1 VDVRQI
7 LIIIVALFSSAVCSA
22 AEIGFSLKIDEISLT
37 PRLKDPGPR
46 PDPRTEARL
55 AQWNSPMGRL
65 MHNFHQQQ
73 AWIMRGT
80 MPGGERVTGAAVS
93 VTAQNGLPLRLI
105 ATSTRAAID
114 ISEREI
120 AVVRWPWDD
129 DRAPPVMALDEQLS
143 VLLGRRLTE
152 R

>member
-1 VDVRQI
+1 MRQI
-7 LIIIVALFSSAVCSA
+7 LIIIVLLLLPTVGSA
-22 AEIGFSLKIDEISLT
+22 AEVDFSLKLDEISLT
-37 PRLKDPGPR
+37 PRPLPPPAPR
-46 PDPRTEARL
+46 PDPKTEARL

-65 MHNFHQQQ
+65 MHNFNQQQ

-80 MPGGERVTGAAVS
+80 MPGGERVTGAV
-93 VTAQNGLPLRLI
+93 VRVKAQNGLPLRLI
-105 ATSTRAAID
+105 AISTRAAID

-129 DRAPPVMALDEQLS
+129 DKAPPVKTLDEQLS

-152 R
+152 Q

>member
-1 VDVRQI
+1 VRQI
-7 LIIIVALFSSAVCSA
+7 LIIIVLLLLPTVGSA
-22 AEIGFSLKIDEISLT
+22 AEVDFSLKLDEISLT
-37 PRLKDPGPR
+37 PRPLPPPAPR
-46 PDPRTEARL
+46 PDPKTEARL

-65 MHNFHQQQ
+65 MHNFNQQQ

-80 MPGGERVTGAAVS
+80 MPGGERVTGAV
-93 VTAQNGLPLRLI
+93 VRVKAQNGLPLRLI
-105 ATSTRAAID
+105 AISTRAAID

-129 DRAPPVMALDEQLS
+129 DKAPPVKTLDEQLS

-152 R
+152 Q

>member
-1 VDVRQI
+1 MMIAV
-7 LIIIVALFSSAVCSA
+7 LLSSAVCSA
-22 AEIGFSLKIDEISLT
+22 GETGFSLKIDEISLT
-37 PRLKDPGPR
+37 PRLEDPGPR

-65 MHNFHQQQ
+65 MHNFNQQQ

-93 VTAQNGLPLRLI
+93 VKAQNGLPLRLI
-105 ATSTRAAID
+105 ATTSRAAIE
-114 ISEREI
+114 ISERQV

-129 DRAPPVMALDEQLS
+129 DAAPPVMALDEQLS

-152 R
+152 Q